1 MTLSILMD
9 KIVCEFYRKKIMLHG
24 NFVLKSGQESNIYIN
39 CRKISEH
46 PQLMKMIC
54 EYMKNDMIKAEWIC
68 GVPYG
73 AIPFATTLSLM
84 TDIPQLILRKDKK
97 SMVHANKL
105 KENIKREILLF

>member
-46 PQLMKMIC
+46 PQLMK
-54 EYMKNDMIKAEWIC
+54 ND
-68 GVPYG
+68 
-73 AIPFATTLSLM
+73 L
-84 TDIPQLILRKDKK
+84 
-97 SMVHANKL
+97 
-105 KENIKREILLF
+105 